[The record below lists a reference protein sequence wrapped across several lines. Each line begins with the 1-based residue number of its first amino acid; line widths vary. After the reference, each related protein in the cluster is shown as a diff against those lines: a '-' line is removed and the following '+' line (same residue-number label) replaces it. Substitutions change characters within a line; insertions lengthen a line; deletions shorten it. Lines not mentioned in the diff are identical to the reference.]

1 MTLTPHTPDEV
12 HLVLAPDAEALS
24 QARRFLG
31 LYAQQSGVLDD
42 CAGDVV
48 QVAAELM
55 AVGGRTRHVLA
66 LAVQDHPDQLSVLV
80 DLAGSADVEVSA
92 EAESLLNGLSAQW
105 GWRQLPGVTQV
116 WCDVPKH

>member
-1 MTLTPHTPDEV
+1 MIPTANTPDEV
-12 HLVLAPDAEALS
+12 HLALAPGAEALF

-31 LYAQQSGVLDD
+31 LYAQQSGVPDD

-48 QVAAELM
+48 QVAGELM
-55 AVGGRTRHVLA
+55 AVGGRARHVLT
-66 LAVQDHPDQLSVLV
+66 LAVRDHPGELSVLV

-92 EAESLLNGLSAQW
+92 EAESLLNGLSRQW
-105 GWRQLPGVTQV
+105 GWRQLPGCTRV